1 MAITPILNPFAY
13 QRADSVTPDYTK
25 SNPDNIANQETGFPL
40 LQADD
45 LSNPNAT
52 PVKEEEMNG
61 ILNFYT
67 NILFK
72 LGQGLQFTFDSAL
85 STRLVGYP
93 IGAILYCE
101 SNNSFQRSLVDN
113 NTANFVTNPS
123 YINDGINWVDINPLI
138 IANNSARAYYTGN
151 SNAITNPAK
160 TFAYVSEI
168 PLVTANYTTRAY
180 YTGGGTNIA
189 DPTRTFAYISELPNF
204 ANYINCK
211 IISLTNPQGELK
223 MHAIWNNATQKWHG
237 TIGGAIYL
245 TNLNN
250 ISFELKLN
258 LDVTLGLI
266 NANGKGTL
274 TYILNGTLTGLPA
287 ISSSYAE
294 INIDSL
300 NISYLFLLL
309 IFLSPVDP
317 SLSIKG
323 YFTIEFTADN
333 IS

>member
-13 QRADSVTPDYTK
+13 ERADNVTPDYTK

-101 SNNSFQRSLVDN
+101 SNNTFQRSLIDN

-123 YINDGINWVDINPLI
+123 YINDGIHWIDTSPLI
-138 IANNSARAYYTGN
+138 VANNSARAYYTGN
-151 SNAITNPAK
+151 SNNITNPAR

-168 PLVTANYTTRAY
+168 PSITANSITRAY
-180 YTGGGTNIA
+180 YTGGGSYIA
-189 DPTRTFAYISELPNF
+189 DPSKTFAYISELPNF

-211 IISLTNPQGELK
+211 TLSLTNPQGEIR

-245 TNLNN
+245 TNVNN
-250 ISFELKLN
+250 YSFELVLN
-258 LDVTLGLI
+258 LNTTLGFGQ
-266 NANGKGTL
+266 ASGKGTL
-274 TYILNGTLTGLPA
+274 TYALQAGLTQLPVISQLNAT
-287 ISSSYAE
+287 
-294 INIDSL
+294 INISESITNL
-300 NISYLFLLL
+300 YLLL
-309 IFLSPVDP
+309 TFLSPVDS
-317 SLSIKG
+317 SLLVEG
-323 YFTIEFTADN
+323 YFTIEFVASS

>member
-1 MAITPILNPFAY
+1 MPITPILNPFAY
-13 QRADSVTPDYTK
+13 ERTDSVTPDYTK

-101 SNNSFQRSLVDN
+101 SNNTFQRSLIDN

-123 YINDGINWVDINPLI
+123 YINDGIHWIDTSPLI
-138 IANNSARAYYTGN
+138 VANNSARAYYTGN
-151 SNAITNPAK
+151 SNNITNPAR

-168 PLVTANYTTRAY
+168 PSITANSITRAY
-180 YTGGGTNIA
+180 YTGGGSYIA
-189 DPTRTFAYISELPNF
+189 DPNRTFAYISELPVIPQSTKYRFFEYNNNPLYIQARIH
-204 ANYINCK
+204 ANYDPIQATWVCSMSGYATLPQQSSTQTIYSNSFD
-211 IISLTNPQGELK
+211 ISS
-223 MHAIWNNATQKWHG
+223 IFVNAVGDGSVSMRFETG
-237 TIGGAIYL
+237 STIAL
-245 TNLNN
+245 P
-250 ISFELKLN
+250 
-258 LDVTLGLI
+258 I
-266 NANGKGTL
+266 NANVAIGGTEL
-274 TYILNGTLTGLPA
+274 ILYCQFANPP
-287 ISSSYAE
+287 SS
-294 INIDSL
+294 
-300 NISYLFLLL
+300 
-309 IFLSPVDP
+309 IFLNTVTFYF
-317 SLSIKG
+317 SLTCVVSNVI
-323 YFTIEFTADN
+323 
-333 IS
+333 